1 MTTQTQTQPK
11 VYDFGVSFDT
21 IMENSRRDSVD
32 GIYNKLSEDA
42 KDYITLEDVDLVYKT
57 LSYELD
63 INLFTDEYGNLVGKY
78 ETEYFDSLVYKF
90 MKSLKAVKR
99 GSNFSN
105 WSNLEDVRFAGDYN
119 ERVKYGIMFY
129 DDLYKGINNLYKDNE
144 DNLRGEKQRNLITNL
159 LFSAYIVC
167 DNREFH
173 ELVNKSE
180 ERRRL
185 SESHNTLSKMFTELK
200 NR

>member
-1 MTTQTQTQPK
+1 MNTNTLTQPK
-11 VYDFGVSFDT
+11 VYSFGVSFDT
-21 IMENSRRDSVD
+21 IMENSRKESVE

-42 KDYITLEDVDLVYKT
+42 KEYITLEDVDMVYKT

-63 INLFTDEYGNLVGKY
+63 INLYSDEYGNLHGKY

-90 MKSLKAVKR
+90 MKALKAVKR

-105 WSNLEDVRFAGDYN
+105 WSDLTNVRFAGKYN
-119 ERVKYGIMFY
+119 EQVKYNIMSY
-129 DDLYKGINNLYKDNE
+129 DDMYKGIDNLYKDNK
-144 DNLRGEKQRNLITNL
+144 DNVRGVKQRNLITNL

-173 ELVNKSE
+173 QLVSKSE
-180 ERRRL
+180 ERKRL
-185 SESHNTLSKMFTELK
+185 AQSHNTLSKMFNELK
-200 NR
+200 NK